1 MDKLPTYYRVQ
12 CEQPRE
18 EGLGQNLHKGT
29 VSGNLDGSDDES
41 QNELL
46 ELAVH
51 RNFMGP
57 EVSGLECVEGLGFN
71 PSRPVVPKLPGPSL
85 STTLCPNQTKNK

>member
-1 MDKLPTYYRVQ
+1 MQ

-18 EGLGQNLHKGT
+18 EGLRQNLHKGT
-29 VSGNLDGSDDES
+29 VSGNLDGSDNGS

-51 RNFMGP
+51 RSFMGP
-57 EVSGLECVEGLGFN
+57 GEHSGLECVEGLGSIPRAMWFQ
-71 PSRPVVPKLPGPSL
+71 SCQGLL
-85 STTLCPNQTKNK
+85 